1 MILYVDCANLKMN
14 SQMLLDKKQLNHLKE
29 NQKPITQNSWA
40 RNQKSPIAMKKGHYD
55 LEFSFKTGKKSYNS
69 ERFLL

>member
-1 MILYVDCANLKMN
+1 MILYVDCANLKMI

-29 NQKPITQNSWA
+29 NQKPITQNSWTH
-40 RNQKSPIAMKKGHYD
+40 NQKSPIAMKKGHYD
-55 LEFSFKTGKKSYNS
+55 LEFSFNGGKSYNS

>member
-1 MILYVDCANLKMN
+1 MI

-40 RNQKSPIAMKKGHYD
+40 RNQKSPIAMKKGQYD
-55 LEFSFKTGKKSYNS
+55 LEFSFNGEKK
-69 ERFLL
+69 L